1 MLCRAL
7 AVVGGANETCW
18 VGRRPAR
25 DAAHG
30 RDDRWA
36 VVDQSVDMWYVH
48 ENTLIQMID
57 IAELPVTFSASE
69 ARRAGLHPRDLRSML
84 DRGDVVRLS
93 RGLYR
98 RASAPEPT
106 HPDLLVVS
114 RRAPAAVVCLV
125 SALVQWDLTDE
136 LPPAVQIAI
145 RRGAR
150 PPHFDHPPIEVF
162 HFDAATF
169 EQGIQLVEAAPSEF
183 VRVYGPSR
191 TVVDL
196 MRFRHELGTNLALS
210 SLRAYLN
217 RGDARPADVVRYARA
232 LRVEGPVVQAMDA
245 VLS

>member
-1 MLCRAL
+1 
-7 AVVGGANETCW
+7 
-18 VGRRPAR
+18 
-25 DAAHG
+25 
-30 RDDRWA
+30 
-36 VVDQSVDMWYVH
+36 
-48 ENTLIQMID
+48 MID
-57 IAELPVTFSASE
+57 IADLPVTFSASE
-69 ARRAGLHPRDLRSML
+69 ARKAGLHPRDLRSML
-84 DRGDVVRLS
+84 DGGAVVRLS

-106 HPDLLVVS
+106 HPDLLAVS

-136 LPPAVQIAI
+136 LPPAVQIAV

-150 PPHFDHPPIEVF
+150 PPRIDHPPVEVF

-169 EQGIQLVEAAPSEF
+169 EDGIQLVEAAPSEF

-196 MRFRHELGTNLALS
+196 MRFRHELGTTLALS

-217 RGDARPADVVRYARA
+217 RRDARPADVVRYARA
-232 LRVEGPVVQAMDA
+232 LRVEGPVVQAMD
-245 VLS
+245 VLLELMPSPASRLVRATPDGRAYLDLQNRARREGAPT